1 MGGIIMNYKLKNSTT
16 IYQSK
21 RLINLGIKEKTSDHS
36 IPYMNDRSRSKSK
49 NNNKIS
55 FNIPD
60 IWGEIDIIP
69 IWTIISLIKIMP
81 DFINVN
87 SKKYEL
93 NMNKTSIYYINFDNG
108 LDYLVRFETLE
119 DKYFL
124 DAEIDMIEWLIKNKF
139 FNKEYLK

>member
-1 MGGIIMNYKLKNSTT
+1 MNYKLKNSTT

-21 RLINLGIKEKTSDHS
+21 RLINLGIKEETSDHS
-36 IPYMNDRSRSKSK
+36 IPYMPDSSKN

-60 IWGEIDIIP
+60 IWDKIEIIP

-93 NMNKTSIYYINFDNG
+93 NMSKTSIYYINFDNG

-124 DAEIDMIEWLIKNKF
+124 DAEIDMIEWLIKNKL